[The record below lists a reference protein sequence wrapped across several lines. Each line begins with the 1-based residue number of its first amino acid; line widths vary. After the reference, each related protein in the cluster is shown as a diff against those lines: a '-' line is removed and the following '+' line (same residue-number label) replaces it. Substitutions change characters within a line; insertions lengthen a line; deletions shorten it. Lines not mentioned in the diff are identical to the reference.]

1 MSSMR
6 SLFALSLMHLYV
18 TTTTKTRTTSWYP
31 TDWNKGSLAKLETLM
46 SRHATITFHLRI
58 EREIKTLHLDCRKGK
73 AVYLYELI
81 VGSEWELKCGRV

>member
-31 TDWNKGSLAKLETLM
+31 TDWNNKASLAKLETLM

-58 EREIKTLHLDCRKGK
+58 EREIKILYLDCKGK
-73 AVYLYELI
+73 SGISYGLI
-81 VGSEWELKCGRV
+81 VGFS